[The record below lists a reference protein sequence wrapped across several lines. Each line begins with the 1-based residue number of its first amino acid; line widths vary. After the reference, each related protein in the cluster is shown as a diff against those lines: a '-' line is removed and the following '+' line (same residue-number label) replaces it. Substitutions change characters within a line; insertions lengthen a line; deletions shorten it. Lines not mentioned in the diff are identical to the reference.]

1 MSDALANLDRLPR
14 VELAMT
20 PTPLVRL
27 PVLERA
33 LAEELGRDVPQIL
46 LKQDAYTGFGLGGN
60 KVRKLEYVLAEERL
74 AGVTHL
80 VTAGGVQSNHARVT
94 AAAAARFGLRCV
106 LVVNG
111 EAPAEPRGN
120 AKLQRLF
127 GAKVMTVSTREE
139 RSTTL
144 ERVAEGIAASGG
156 EALTIPIGASTP
168 LGALGYARAARE
180 FADQAAARGMSKTT
194 IFIASSSC
202 GTLAGLTLGF
212 ALLDAPTVDLVGV
225 SADTPRA
232 QMLEESMQ
240 IAAGA
245 GLLLGWSGDLT
256 RQTVDATDEYVGMGY
271 GLATRKADRATEL
284 FGRCAG
290 VVLDPTYTSKAAA
303 GMLDWIRTGR
313 VDASGSVVFWHT
325 GGWPAAV

>member
-1 MSDALANLDRLPR
+1 MSGPLANLDRLPR
-14 VELAMT
+14 VALAMT

-27 PVLERA
+27 PLLERA

-74 AGVTHL
+74 GGISHL
-80 VTAGGVQSNHARVT
+80 VTSGGVQSNHARVT
-94 AAAAARFGLRCV
+94 AAAAARLGLRCV

-111 EAPAEPRGN
+111 EAPADPRGN

-127 GAKVMTVSTREE
+127 GAKVITVSSREE
-139 RSTTL
+139 RSTTV
-144 ERVAEGIAASGG
+144 EHVAEGIAASGG

-168 LGALGYARAARE
+168 LGALGYVRAARE
-180 FADQAAARGMSKTT
+180 FSEQATDRGLSKTT
-194 IFIASSSC
+194 VFIASSSC

-212 ALLDAPTVDLVGV
+212 ALLDAPAVDLVGV

-232 QMLEESMQ
+232 QMLEETVG

-245 GLLLGWSGDLT
+245 GLLLGWSGDLST
-256 RQTVDATDEYVGMGY
+256 QSLDATDEYVGMGY
-271 GLATRKADRATEL
+271 GLATRGSDRATEL

-290 VVLDPTYTSKAAA
+290 LVLDPTYTSKAAA

-313 VDASGSVVFWHT
+313 VDTNGSVVFWHT